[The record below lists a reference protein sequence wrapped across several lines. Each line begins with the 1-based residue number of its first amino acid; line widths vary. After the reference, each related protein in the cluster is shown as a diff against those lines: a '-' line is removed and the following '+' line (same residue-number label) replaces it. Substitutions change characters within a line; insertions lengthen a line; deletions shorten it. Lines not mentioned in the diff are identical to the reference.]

1 MLKSLI
7 THIYAAIKTE
17 SRAMEHEYDFEFK
30 AKVGA
35 WALDEDCGIVGASTK
50 FDVPSDLVYEWAKG
64 LVLSLTD
71 AFVDENT
78 SLDEQDDVDENTRSA
93 LIRLAAE
100 YGRILKGSL

>member
-1 MLKSLI
+1 MKQ
-7 THIYAAIKTE
+7 
-17 SRAMEHEYDFEFK
+17 EHDIEFK

-71 AFVDENT
+71 AFVDDDT
-78 SLDEQDDVDENTRSA
+78 PLDEQDDIDENTRSA

-100 YGRILKGSL
+100 YGKILKRDH

>member
-1 MLKSLI
+1 MKQ
-7 THIYAAIKTE
+7 
-17 SRAMEHEYDFEFK
+17 EYDIEFK

-64 LVLSLTD
+64 VVLSLTD
-71 AFVDENT
+71 AFVDDNT
-78 SLDEQDDVDENTRSA
+78 PLDEQDDIDENTRSA

-100 YGRILKGSL
+100 YGRILKRDL